1 MHQAHFTS
9 KIYGQTLRS
18 DIYSTIRGISQDHI
32 TEQFKASYS
41 TLTQLF
47 NFILLLSLRL
57 SFLDVVLP
65 ICNIKRHRLN
75 S

>member
-57 SFLDVVLP
+57 SFLDVVLS